1 MAAVDDIRLAAE
13 NPDISERDRNL
24 LTRASDEIIYM
35 NWLLLAARPLIASH
49 KSQQARTLLA
59 RIDDVLA

>member
-13 NPDISERDRNL
+13 DPSLSERDRNL
-24 LTRASDEIIYM
+24 LQRASEEIVYV
-35 NWLLLAARPLIASH
+35 NWLLLAARPLIAAQRSP
-49 KSQQARTLLA
+49 QARTLLA

>member
-24 LTRASDEIIYM
+24 LFQASQEIIHV
-35 NWLLLAARPLIASH
+35 NWLLLAARPLIAANRSP
-49 KSQQARTLLA
+49 QARALLA